1 MFIEK
6 CSGSRRVLEFD
17 SKGAAIGCL
26 SLVFSRSRRLVP
38 GRGLP
43 GAGAGSRL
51 LVNFQIL
58 RQGTR
63 VHPFSQ
69 QIPKFKAIAGYRA
82 LLRAPS
88 TIEGQSFS
96 NSQAIGGLLSAI
108 EGYRAPLRG
117 NLFHSK

>member
-38 GRGLP
+38 GRGLL
-43 GAGAGSRL
+43 GAGALSHSKSS
-51 LVNFQIL
+51 NSKASE
-58 RQGTR
+58 GTR
-63 VHPFSQ
+63 MHPFSQ

-88 TIEGQSFS
+88 TIDGHSFS
-96 NSQAIGGLLSAI
+96 HKTHKFS
-108 EGYRAPLRG
+108 G
-117 NLFHSK
+117 NWGATERY